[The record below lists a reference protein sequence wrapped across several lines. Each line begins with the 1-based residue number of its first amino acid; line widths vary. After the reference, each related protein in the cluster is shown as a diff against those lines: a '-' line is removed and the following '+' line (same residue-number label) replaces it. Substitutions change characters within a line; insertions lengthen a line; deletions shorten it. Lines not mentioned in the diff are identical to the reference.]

1 MTTYGRSNY
10 GANLLVSTTG
20 STSGFTTVGEISGFQ
35 PPEISQDLIDVA
47 KMDGDGWSS
56 KIPSGKKTLGDF
68 EVDLNWVDDASSS
81 AAGTMHKQLMDA
93 ASSNGGTQWFKITLP
108 LAVGGSITVP
118 SMVFK
123 GFVNKFNLSKID
135 GLKPDMLTATIGI
148 SPDGAPTFTN
158 F

>member
-10 GANLLVSTTG
+10 GANLLVCTTG
-20 STSGFTTVGEISGFQ
+20 SAGIFNTVGEISAFQ
-35 PPEISQDLIDVA
+35 PPEMTQDLIDVA

-68 EVDLNWVDDASSS
+68 EVDVNWVPNNTN
-81 AAGTMHKQLMDA
+81 GTIHRTLMDA

-108 LAVGGSITVP
+108 LEVGGSNVP

-123 GFVNKFNLSKID
+123 AFVNKFSLSKID

-148 SPDGAPTFTN
+148 APDGAPTFTN